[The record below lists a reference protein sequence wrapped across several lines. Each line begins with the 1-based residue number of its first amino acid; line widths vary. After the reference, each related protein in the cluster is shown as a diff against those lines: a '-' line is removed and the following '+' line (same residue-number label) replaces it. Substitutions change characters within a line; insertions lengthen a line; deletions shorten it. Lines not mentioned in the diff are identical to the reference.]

1 VSSRYRLS
9 PAAVEDMEAIIDHLR
24 ERNPVA
30 AVRFI
35 EAAQA
40 TFEHIAF
47 VPLAYP
53 KLRTAKPTLADMR
66 SRPLSGA
73 FDRYVVFYRVVDE
86 DLVDVVRLL
95 HSAQDLQRILGEE

>member
-1 VSSRYRLS
+1 
-9 PAAVEDMEAIIDHLR
+9 
-24 ERNPVA
+24 
-30 AVRFI
+30 
-35 EAAQA
+35 
-40 TFEHIAF
+40 
-47 VPLAYP
+47 
-53 KLRTAKPTLADMR
+53 MR